1 MFTGI
6 IEHIGR
12 VLALQGGPSGAA
24 LRIALGPVAQGLKL
38 GDSVAI
44 DGVCLTLTQLDGEAG
59 RFDVGPESLQRSTL
73 GHLRA
78 GQAVHLERALRAD
91 GRLDGHI
98 VQGHVDAVAQVV
110 TRNDRGQAVDL
121 KLQVRGSDLS
131 LVVEK
136 GSIAMAGVS
145 LTVNHVSGDSFSVS
159 LIPFT
164 QGQTYLPDCRVGDRL
179 NIEFDIVGRYVAR
192 LMRVP
197 QAGAVSLDL
206 LKENGFA

>member
-12 VLALQGGPSGAA
+12 VLGSQGGPSGAA
-24 LRIALGPVAQGLKL
+24 LRIALGPVAQGLKR

-59 RFDVGPESLQRSTL
+59 SFDVGPESLQRSTL

-98 VQGHVDAVAQVV
+98 VQGHVDVVAEVIS
-110 TRNDRGQAVDL
+110 RSDRGQAVDIRL
-121 KLQVRGSDLS
+121 RVPGHDLS

-136 GSIAMAGVS
+136 GSVAIAGVS
-145 LTVNHVSGDSFSVS
+145 LTVNQVTGDSFSVS

-197 QAGAVSLDL
+197 QAGSVSLDL